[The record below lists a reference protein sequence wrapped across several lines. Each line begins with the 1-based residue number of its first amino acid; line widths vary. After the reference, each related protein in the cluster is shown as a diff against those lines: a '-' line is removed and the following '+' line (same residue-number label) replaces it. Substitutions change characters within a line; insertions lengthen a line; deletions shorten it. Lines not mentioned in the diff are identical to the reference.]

1 MPDSQADEERKR
13 LRLVQGSVGLIW
25 RCWPQIDCHGTAV
38 PLMAGLKINVKGKSP
53 HWVEH
58 MVTDFGV
65 GIEVGIYNSWLW
77 KMTKPVGQRA

>member
-1 MPDSQADEERKR
+1 
-13 LRLVQGSVGLIW
+13 
-25 RCWPQIDCHGTAV
+25 
-38 PLMAGLKINVKGKSP
+38 MAGLKINVKGKSP

-65 GIEVGIYNSWLW
+65 GIEGGIYNSWLW